1 MLASE
6 ATMSTHASATA
17 TGAIDGPWNVGTDS
31 YVQYRVQEKLNGQ
44 DNEATGRTT
53 AHA

>member
-17 TGAIDGPWNVGTDS
+17 VGGAGAQVIVIG
-31 YVQYRVQEKLNGQ
+31 
-44 DNEATGRTT
+44 
-53 AHA
+53 